1 MKEEHKGYKLKELL
15 AIAELKRSTYY
26 EIISK
31 ENIDKYREIKE
42 KILEIYN
49 ASNKIYGYR
58 RIRQELIKAGYKIS
72 KKLTLK
78 LMKELKIQGIRSK
91 SKSKYNSYKGEEGT
105 VVENLLNRDFE
116 ANNINEKW
124 VTDISELKINGV
136 KLYLSPLIDLY
147 NDEVISYE
155 LTKSPTIEVVKKMV
169 EKGIKRLKE
178 GNKPILHTDQGTQ
191 YRSVSYQRYLQNNN
205 IQPSMSRKGNCW
217 DNAKAENFFSI
228 LKNEFYY
235 VQRFKDE
242 KDFRKKLEKYIQ
254 YYNEKRIKEK
264 LNWMSPI
271 EYRNRLPLVA

>member
-1 MKEEHKGYKLKELL
+1 MEEEHKGYKLRELL

-49 ASNKIYGYR
+49 ANNKIYGYR

-116 ANNINEKW
+116 ANNLNEKW

-155 LTKSPTIEVVKKMV
+155 LTKSPTYIPFLFSSSNLVFAN
-169 EKGIKRLKE
+169 IFFIL
-178 GNKPILHTDQGTQ
+178 NKLWFI
-191 YRSVSYQRYLQNNN
+191 SN
-205 IQPSMSRKGNCW
+205 
-217 DNAKAENFFSI
+217 
-228 LKNEFYY
+228 
-235 VQRFKDE
+235 
-242 KDFRKKLEKYIQ
+242 
-254 YYNEKRIKEK
+254 
-264 LNWMSPI
+264 
-271 EYRNRLPLVA
+271 